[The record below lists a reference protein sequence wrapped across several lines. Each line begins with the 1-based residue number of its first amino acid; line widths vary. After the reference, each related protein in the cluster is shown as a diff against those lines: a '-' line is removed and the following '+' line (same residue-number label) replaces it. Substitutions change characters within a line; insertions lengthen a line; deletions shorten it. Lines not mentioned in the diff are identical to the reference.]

1 MTAPDR
7 GLAPVMTGIAAMVF
21 DVDGVLTDSARVH
34 AEAWKE
40 AFDACLR
47 EHPPADTALD
57 RPFDAA
63 DDYLRYVDGKPRADG
78 AAAFL
83 HARRVPIPDGNPSDA
98 PGTGS
103 VAAVAALKDGMFTR
117 RIRQHGIEPFP
128 GSVRLL
134 KALRSAGIPMAAAS
148 SSHHA
153 RDVLEG
159 AGLLDYFVT
168 LVDGDESHRLGLA
181 GKPDP
186 ALFLEAAGRLGV
198 EPAHAAVAED
208 ALAGVEAGRR
218 GGFGL
223 VVGVDRAH
231 TTDTAR
237 DLREHGADLVVD
249 DLADL
254 LRAPGTDAHAHDTD
268 EHAHD
273 TDEHA
278 PATDDRAHRAPATD
292 DRAPGPDGKE

>member
-1 MTAPDR
+1 MTAAEH
-7 GLAPVMTGIAAMVF
+7 GLAPVLAGVTAMVF

-40 AFDACLR
+40 AFDAALR
-47 EHPPADTALD
+47 DHPPADKALD

-83 HARRVPIPDGNPSDA
+83 RARQVPIPEGSPSDP
-98 PGTGS
+98 PGTDS

-117 RIRQHGIEPFP
+117 RVREHGIEPFP

-134 KALRSAGIPMAAAS
+134 KALRAARVPLAAAS

-153 RDVLEG
+153 RDVLAG
-159 AGLLDYFVT
+159 AGLLDCFVT
-168 LVDGDESHRLGLA
+168 LVDGNEAQRLGLP

-186 ALFLEAAGRLGV
+186 ALFLEAAHRLGA
-198 EPAHAAVAED
+198 EPADAAVAED

-254 LRAPGTDAHAHDTD
+254 LRAPGTD
-268 EHAHD
+268 
-273 TDEHA
+273 
-278 PATDDRAHRAPATD
+278 
-292 DRAPGPDGKE
+292 DRAPGTDGKE

>member
-1 MTAPDR
+1 MTAAEH

-47 EHPPADTALD
+47 EHPPADGALD

-83 HARRVPIPDGNPSDA
+83 RARKVPIPDGNPYDA
-98 PGTGS
+98 PGTDS

-117 RIRQHGIEPFP
+117 RIRANGIEPFP

-134 KALRSAGIPMAAAS
+134 KALRAAGIPMAAAS

-159 AGLLDYFVT
+159 AGLLDCFVT
-168 LVDGDESHRLGLA
+168 LVDGDESHRLGLS

-186 ALFLEAAGRLGV
+186 ALFLEAVGRLGV

-254 LRAPGTDAHAHDTD
+254 LRAPGTD
-268 EHAHD
+268 E
-273 TDEHA
+273 
-278 PATDDRAHRAPATD
+278 
-292 DRAPGPDGKE
+292 RAPGPDGKE